1 MVVAASL
8 RSSGGG
14 GRRRL
19 LQADPPT
26 HEDDYDLQGE
36 VSEQL
41 DALLTAEGW
50 ASAARHPCGALALAY
65 QKERRVV
72 GVLERVELERCA
84 FWRLVG
90 RRVLAARNLTGVVNE
105 TFLVSMEDLL
115 LSALATPAALVG
127 LAGAGPGLWASV
139 ALYHPW
145 MGPVRGLVLQLVNQL
160 ELLDWMRDID
170 ADVHEALFGD
180 DEEHES
186 RKEASM
192 ERLALKK
199 EYSPNTTKRLWLKNA
214 SRISTRTRR
223 TNRTARDSTTRTK
236 RTARAGRR
244 LLFASSV
251 VESVVRVQAYSGQV
265 ISQTRQQAGEV
276 PSRVAGAWSTASFVW
291 PPVYSYTLRTC
302 PVGLAMLDMGRQ
314 AVMVNAL
321 YFKGFRD
328 AQPRAIDRSLRGNL
342 PDFSGMIDAVT
353 WKPSNTTTQTTTWAS
368 WVFHRLLD
376 AASVRPE
383 HLVAFFTTDRKW
395 SLQWI
400 LETSVKCDLAAV
412 VTCSRHERDLVMSTV
427 VFLLGYA
434 SSRALMGAMGMGWV
448 ATLYLLSYP
457 GFILWYA
464 FGVPPSC
471 FPMVPTCLLADVI
484 ATMEM
489 LVPERLEFPPELVCA
504 NQTCLRSCG
513 ELNFT
518 GWVDPLAFA
527 VCDTDPRTCGF
538 LRETMAAAGEG
549 WDFLGWTAMVDALGR
564 FEKVVLSGRALAA
577 HRLCTWVSFVTA
589 TPALA
594 VAGGATVLAS
604 AALMAVLDLVPS
616 LVAFAG
622 QAYIFFS
629 APG

>member
-1 MVVAASL
+1 
-8 RSSGGG
+8 
-14 GRRRL
+14 
-19 LQADPPT
+19 
-26 HEDDYDLQGE
+26 
-36 VSEQL
+36 
-41 DALLTAEGW
+41 
-50 ASAARHPCGALALAY
+50 
-65 QKERRVV
+65 
-72 GVLERVELERCA
+72 
-84 FWRLVG
+84 
-90 RRVLAARNLTGVVNE
+90 
-105 TFLVSMEDLL
+105 
-115 LSALATPAALVG
+115 
-127 LAGAGPGLWASV
+127 
-139 ALYHPW
+139 
-145 MGPVRGLVLQLVNQL
+145 VRGLALQLVNQL
-160 ELLDWMRDID
+160 ELLDWVRDID
-170 ADVHEALFGD
+170 KDVHEALFGD
-180 DEEHES
+180 HDDAVEA

-192 ERLALKK
+192 ERLDR
-199 EYSPNTTKRLWLKNA
+199 KRHGRNASLNQPDTGRNASLKNE
-214 SRISTRTRR
+214 
-223 TNRTARDSTTRTK
+223 TAR
-236 RTARAGRR
+236 AAGRR

-251 VESVVRVQAYSGQV
+251 VESVARVQAYSGQV
-265 ISQTRQQAGEV
+265 ISQGQQQGGAEL

-291 PPVYSYTLRTC
+291 PPVYSYTLHTC

-328 AQPRAIDRSLRGNL
+328 AKPRTIDRSLRGNL
-342 PDFSGMIDAVT
+342 PDFSGLMDAVT
-353 WKPSNTTTQTTTWAS
+353 FNRSTASSNTTTSTSWAS

-376 AASVRPE
+376 AARIRPE

-400 LETSVKCDLAAV
+400 LETSIRCDLAAV
-412 VTCSRHERDLVMSTV
+412 VTCSRHDKDLVMSTV
-427 VFLLGYA
+427 VFLLGYLGL
-434 SSRALMGAMGMGWV
+434 RAVTGAMGVGGL
-448 ATLYLLSYP
+448 ATLLLLSYP
-457 GFILWYA
+457 WFILWYA
-464 FGVPPSC
+464 FGVPLSC
-471 FPMVPTCLLADVI
+471 TPMVPTCLLEDVI
-484 ATMEM
+484 ATIGM

-527 VCDTDPRTCGF
+527 VCDTDPRACAF
-538 LRETMAAAGEG
+538 LREAMAGAGKG
-549 WDFLGWTAMVDALGR
+549 WDFLGWTAMMDALGH

-594 VAGGATVLAS
+594 VAGGATVLAG